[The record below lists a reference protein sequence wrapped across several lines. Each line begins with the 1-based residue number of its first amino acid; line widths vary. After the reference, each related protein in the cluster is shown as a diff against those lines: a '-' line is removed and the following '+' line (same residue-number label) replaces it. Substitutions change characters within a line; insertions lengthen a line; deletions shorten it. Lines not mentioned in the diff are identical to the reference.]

1 MKKKLVI
8 VLGMHRSGTSV
19 ITRALTTLGISLGD
33 ELLPPMPDNS
43 KGFWEDTDIV
53 ELNDL
58 MLSECDS
65 SWHSL
70 TKISEEDHA
79 LLKQRGYVLR
89 LKELIKKKLKK
100 DDLLGIKDPRIP
112 KLIGIWSEVISSLE
126 LEVQYVVSV
135 RNPLSVAHSLK
146 KRNRLETQVSCLLWL
161 EHVINILEFTKDED
175 ALFVE
180 YDNIIKSPEHEL
192 NRLSS
197 WLSLPITKEKA
208 NEYYTTFLDQNLMH
222 ANHSLKSLE
231 INKEIPKICL
241 EIHQYLHDLSKEQ
254 ATSRE
259 ICATNLLKN
268 WYQTYNLLGY
278 LDKSFDKAQS
288 KEKQAIAEA
297 QHAKAEAQHAK
308 VEAKQSIAEAHAE
321 VQHAQAQADGAKA
334 EIQALL
340 QTTSWKITEP
350 LRHAAQYL
358 KKYLE

>member
-33 ELLPPMPDNS
+33 ELLPPMSDNS

-70 TKISEEDHA
+70 TKISEKDHA
-79 LLKQRGYVLR
+79 LLKQRGYVLQ
-89 LKELIKKKLKK
+89 LEELIKKKLKK

-112 KLIGIWSEVISSLE
+112 KLIRIWSEVFSNLE

-161 EHVINILEFTKDED
+161 EHVLNILEFTRDED

-180 YDNIIKSPEHEL
+180 YDNLIKSPEHEL

-222 ANHSLKSLE
+222 ANYSLKTLE
-231 INKEIPKICL
+231 LNKEIPKICL
-241 EIHQYLHDLSKEQ
+241 EIYQYLHDLSKGQ
-254 ATSRE
+254 TTSRE
-259 ICATNLLKN
+259 IYATNLLKN
-268 WYQTYNLLGY
+268 WCQTYNLLGY
-278 LDKSFDKAQS
+278 LDKSFEKAQS
-288 KEKQAIAEA
+288 KERQAIAEA
-297 QHAKAEAQHAK
+297 KQAHA
-308 VEAKQSIAEAHAE
+308 EAKQAHAE
-321 VQHAQAQADGAKA
+321 VQHAQAQTDAAKA
-334 EIQALL
+334 EIQSLL

-350 LRHAAQYL
+350 LRHAAKYL
-358 KKYLE
+358 KNYLE